1 MYDPIHATIQYRHDC
16 SHIPDGPSHVQ
27 DNLVGMQYAGNGQ
40 PGHFYDR
47 IGRGI
52 IIPKNKNGQT
62 SIPDGYAKALWDFR
76 IDSLLLGDD
85 NHTLYVRDVDR
96 TGSNQLLDTWHAIG
110 SLENE
115 YHIPKAKTYLPW
127 NDQMLVEC
135 AKLPDRVRHGIKFT
149 NMAFIRTNGNV
160 TRIPV
165 DSPMFNQPYELTVD
179 QPYDPNLARQAV
191 THLTDVTA
199 DTHSA
204 KNLGRMFATPLLE
217 PYKHLTYLMYGDG
230 GNGKGILLSTLAHT
244 YPDLAVSVDS
254 QKLLGGRR
262 GAGGFSTDQETLK
275 LIGALWAYDEDA
287 DMINLDQMTLLKKIS
302 TGDTLTARRVQ
313 ENAIS
318 FAPRCTF
325 VIATNNPI
333 VTTMSA
339 ASSRRFAYIRMRD
352 GRKAEEFAPLLDFRK
367 THGAAP
373 FLMASCKIWER
384 YGDEPYDDVSI
395 GSSDDLTDL
404 DQDIITAICLD
415 GYAPSS
421 MLKDLKRYEQRELL
435 AKLGLKRAGLQWIS
449 EQQAPSRVLEVKDE
463 TRFAPYRK
471 AFECDREQLESQLQT
486 ITPIPDPIEADPLP
500 LPSECGFAA
509 DYTPAGAD
517 KVARNWKRL
526 AEDPAYDSTIR
537 PDTDAYAV
545 VPSLGMAIIDMDKPH
560 ADQPDLADGWTTLN
574 MQVGR
579 YGSDQFP
586 ATYLVGTPSGGVHA
600 YYLLPGRLIGRLKNS
615 VHNNGIPID
624 IRCERKGY
632 VIGPGSHTMKG
643 EYQLL
648 DMPQDGVPIM
658 SDQLA
663 DWLETNGYVEGANPT
678 PHTAAPAPTPAPGTR
693 TRSLPSV
700 DDIMR
705 DMTPDLDGNARPD
718 MTPVPEGQRNDQ
730 LHAWAYGRLLNHPE
744 NSRNIES
751 DLFARGH
758 MSGLRD
764 DELNTIWQSILRQ
777 LGGLK

>member
-62 SIPDGYAKALWDFR
+62 SIFDGYAKALWDFR

-85 NHTLYVRDVDR
+85 QQTLYVRDVDR
-96 TGSNQLLDTWHAIG
+96 TGSNQLLHSWHAIG

-115 YHIPKAKTYLPW
+115 YHIPKAKAYLPW
-127 NDQMLVEC
+127 NDQLKVEA

-149 NMAFIRTNGNV
+149 NMAF
-160 TRIPV
+160 TRINGIVTKLNP
-165 DSPMFNQPYELTVD
+165 DDTLFQQPYELTVNH
-179 QPYDPNLARQAV
+179 PYDNQLARQAIEYMS
-191 THLTDVTA
+191 DVTT
-199 DTHSA
+199 DSHSA
-204 KNLGRMFATPLLE
+204 QNLARMFATPLLE

-230 GNGKGILLSTLAHT
+230 GNGKGILLSTLSHD
-244 YPDLAVSVDS
+244 YHDLAVSVDS

-262 GAGGFSTDQETLK
+262 GGGGFSTDQESMN
-275 LIGALWAYDEDA
+275 LIGSLWAYDEDA
-287 DMINLDQMTLLKKIS
+287 DTINLDQMTLLKKIS

-313 ENAIS
+313 ENAVT
-318 FAPRCTF
+318 FKPRCTF
-325 VIATNNPI
+325 IIATNNPI
-333 VTTMSA
+333 VTTMTA
-339 ASSRRFAYIRMRD
+339 ASARRFAYIRMRD
-352 GRKAEEFAPLLDFRK
+352 GRKPEEFQQLLDFRNQY
-367 THGAAP
+367 GSAP
-373 FLMASCKIWER
+373 FLMASCQLWKNH
-384 YGDEPYDDVSI
+384 GDNPYDDVSI
-395 GSSDDLTDL
+395 SSTDDLTDL
-404 DQDIITAICLD
+404 DQDIITAICID
-415 GYAPSS
+415 GYAQTS

-435 AKLGLKRAGLQWIS
+435 ARLGLQRAGSVWI
-449 EQQAPSRVLEVKDE
+449 QDVGHTVRVLKVKDE
-463 TRFAPYRK
+463 TRFAPYRA
-471 AFECDREQLESQLQT
+471 AFERDRAQLAEQLQT
-486 ITPIPDPIEADPLP
+486 VTPVPEPIEADPIP
-500 LPSECGFAA
+500 LPTEFGFRA

-526 AEDPAYDSTIR
+526 TEDHTYDSTIR

-560 ADQPDLADGWTTLN
+560 ADQPDQADGWTTLN
-574 MQVGR
+574 TQVGR

-648 DMPQDGVPIM
+648 DMPKDGIPIM
-658 SDQLA
+658 PDAIA
-663 DWLETNGYVEGANPT
+663 DWLETNGYVEGVAPT
-678 PHTAAPAPTPAPGTR
+678 PHAAPVTPIASRPVRSG
-693 TRSLPSV
+693 SLPSV

-705 DMTPDLDGNARPD
+705 DMTPDLDGTGHPD
-718 MTPVPEGQRNDQ
+718 MTPIPEGQRNDQ

-744 NSRNIES
+744 NSRNIQA
-751 DLFARGH
+751 DLITRGH

-777 LGGLK
+777 LGGSK